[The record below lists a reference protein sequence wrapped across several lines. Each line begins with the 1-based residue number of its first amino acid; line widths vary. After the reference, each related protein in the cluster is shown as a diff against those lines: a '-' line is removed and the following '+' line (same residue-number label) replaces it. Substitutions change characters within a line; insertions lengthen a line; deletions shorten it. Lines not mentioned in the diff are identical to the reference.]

1 MASAGRFDHALAAI
15 DEANAADAAQLEH
28 SRRVYDWVNRLRPDA
43 SALLLL
49 AARACHVRR
58 WEVPRSSYPEGRAGY
73 LKWRRDLYDRQASIA
88 AELVRGAGYSD
99 DDAARVADLVRKR
112 DLRAG
117 TDADVQ
123 TLEDALCL
131 VFVETEYADLAART
145 APDKMTEIVAKT
157 LAKMSPQGRKEAAAL
172 GVS

>member
-1 MASAGRFDHALAAI
+1 VSFDDALAAI
-15 DEANAADAAQLEH
+15 DAANAPDPAQLEH
-28 SRRVYDWVNRLRPDA
+28 AVRVYEWVRRLRPDA
-43 SALLLL
+43 DERLLL

-58 WEVPRSSYPEGRAGY
+58 WEVPRATYPEGRAGY
-73 LKWRRDLYDRQASIA
+73 LRWRKDLYDRQASIA
-88 AELVRGAGYSD
+88 ADLVRGAGYGD

-117 TDADVQ
+117 TDPDVQ

-145 APDKMTEIVAKT
+145 APDKMADIVRKT
-157 LAKMSPQGRKEAAAL
+157 LAKMSPEARKEAAAL
-172 GVS
+172 GVG